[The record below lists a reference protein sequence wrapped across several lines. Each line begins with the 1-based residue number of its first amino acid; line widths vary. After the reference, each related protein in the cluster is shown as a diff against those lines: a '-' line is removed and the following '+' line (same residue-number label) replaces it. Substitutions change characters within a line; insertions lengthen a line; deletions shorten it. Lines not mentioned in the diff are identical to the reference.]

1 MVMRRGLPPAA
12 VLATSVLLG
21 AGGALTLAYG
31 LSGDPMGSVLP
42 PWSLVP
48 YGALYL
54 LLAWA
59 VLRGHGWGRVLLLL
73 LCGAGAAL
81 AVARMT
87 QETVLAGL
95 PSLGWPVIYAA
106 LVSTPSARA
115 WFRRPPESAEDAFF
129 DPMRGPRENH
139 PADRTSENHPAGPAR
154 GTRGD
159 DTTAPPPVRR
169 DRPTDD
175 GQ

>member
-12 VLATSVLLG
+12 VLATSVLLC

-31 LSGDPMGSVLP
+31 LSGDRMGSVLP
-42 PWSLVP
+42 PWSLVA

-54 LLAWA
+54 VLAWA
-59 VLRGHGWGRVLLLL
+59 VLRGHGWGRVLLLV
-73 LCGAGAAL
+73 LCGVGAAL
-81 AVARMT
+81 AVARMV
-87 QETVLAGL
+87 QETVLAGM

-129 DPMRGPRENH
+129 DPMRGPRE
-139 PADRTSENHPAGPAR
+139 
-154 GTRGD
+154 D
-159 DTTAPPPVRR
+159 DPRVGRERAP
-169 DRPTDD
+169 DD
-175 GQ
+175 GE